1 MLASQPNSRHE
12 KVARESITG
21 GSAETD
27 QRGQANTMTA
37 AARPSITSTDAATM
51 AKFEGDTG
59 DEHAEREDEN
69 QYPRGFTFV
78 LLTIG
83 LMAVVLVVAIDNYII
98 GAFEICSCLRW

>member
-1 MLASQPNSRHE
+1 MLASQPNSHHE
-12 KVARESITG
+12 KVERESVTG
-21 GSAETD
+21 GSAETS

-37 AARPSITSTDAATM
+37 ATMPSITSTYAATM
-51 AKFEGDTG
+51 AKFEGNTG
-59 DEHAEREDEN
+59 DDHAEREDEN

-98 GAFEICSCLRW
+98 GAFETWSCLRW